1 MNLDDVVGAFSDDG
15 VYEDSR
21 GGRHQGK
28 AAIRTA
34 FEPLLTG
41 AMGQIS
47 FDDEDFL
54 AISGIRNRR
63 RGVSGP
69 ETLSLPYRHGR
80 T

>member
-47 FDDEDFL
+47 FDDEDFFC
-54 AISGIRNRR
+54 
-63 RGVSGP
+63 RGR
-69 ETLSLPYRHGR
+69 Y
-80 T
+80 